1 MREILEARIRDPKT
15 SARDLASLLNA
26 RARLDADEET
36 HASDDT
42 LRLRLLAARQRIRK
56 LERAQLRLP
65 RFFPGVN
72 EWFDALPAEVERWSE
87 LPDAPVELLDQE
99 GAAHMMLPED
109 AAFFAEH
116 LNWQP
121 PPEFERENE
130 LIEEWRARIAEHD
143 ARRSAAELDE

>member
-1 MREILEARIRDPKT
+1 
-15 SARDLASLLNA
+15 
-26 RARLDADEET
+26 
-36 HASDDT
+36 
-42 LRLRLLAARQRIRK
+42 
-56 LERAQLRLP
+56 
-65 RFFPGVN
+65 
-72 EWFDALPAEVERWSE
+72 
-87 LPDAPVELLDQE
+87 LLDQE